1 MKYIERIMDEKVKN
15 FLVNSLIESS
25 VMFFIL
31 LVFWFVYGEKYSSDI
46 FFDNEGDLY
55 LYTFI
60 VSAVSSMC
68 LIKLK
73 EEDIKPISWIV
84 ILVFSGIICFTTYAI
99 STESFGNNVE
109 LEYERLILLF
119 LATLISWGM
128 LQYKK
133 CEYQN
138 NKKH

>member
-1 MKYIERIMDEKVKN
+1 MDEKVKN

-31 LVFWFVYGEKYSSDI
+31 LVFWFVYGKKYSSDI

-133 CEYQN
+133 CEYQIS
-138 NKKH
+138 KKH

>member
-1 MKYIERIMDEKVKN
+1 MDEKVKN

-109 LEYERLILLF
+109 LEYERLIYIQVLHYNQTIL
-119 LATLISWGM
+119 
-128 LQYKK
+128 
-133 CEYQN
+133 
-138 NKKH
+138 

>member
-1 MKYIERIMDEKVKN
+1 MDEKVKN

-73 EEDIKPISWIV
+73 EEDNK
-84 ILVFSGIICFTTYAI
+84 ILNINTWNGENLLGF
-99 STESFGNNVE
+99 
-109 LEYERLILLF
+109 ILMEVRDILN
-119 LATLISWGM
+119 S
-128 LQYKK
+128 K
-133 CEYQN
+133 
-138 NKKH
+138 

>member
-1 MKYIERIMDEKVKN
+1 MDEKVKN

-99 STESFGNNVE
+99 STESFCNNVE

-133 CEYQN
+133 CEYQIS
-138 NKKH
+138 KKH

>member
-1 MKYIERIMDEKVKN
+1 MDEKVKN

-31 LVFWFVYGEKYSSDI
+31 LVFWFVYGKKYSSDI

-68 LIKLK
+68 LIRLK

>member
-1 MKYIERIMDEKVKN
+1 MDEKVKN

-31 LVFWFVYGEKYSSDI
+31 LVFWFVYGKKYSSDI

>member
-1 MKYIERIMDEKVKN
+1 MDEKVKN
-15 FLVNSLIESS
+15 FIVNSLIESS

-31 LVFWFVYGEKYSSDI
+31 LVFWFVYGKKYSSDI

-133 CEYQN
+133 CEYQIS
-138 NKKH
+138 KKH